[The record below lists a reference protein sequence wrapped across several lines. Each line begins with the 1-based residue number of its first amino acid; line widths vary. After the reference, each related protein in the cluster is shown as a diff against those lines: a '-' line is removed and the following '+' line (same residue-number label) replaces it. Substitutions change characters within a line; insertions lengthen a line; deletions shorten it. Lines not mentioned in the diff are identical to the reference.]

1 MANEIYHRSNWGNA
15 VNDIAWGDT
24 YEKFDATNE
33 MFVRSDNYEN
43 SNETDKLMAAI
54 NPKPSI
60 LLTPTAYDNGLL
72 NSVKP
77 VSGENFFPY
86 SNNLTTWNGAAMTRT
101 FVDDLINPSNVLGG
115 SKLSQNSSGGYAWL
129 SRTFTG
135 NETLSAFV
143 KKDSSNFVRLFAANN
158 TVYFD
163 IVNGTIETQ
172 VGSDITDKSI
182 INYGNGWFRISMSVN
197 STAASYVRIY
207 PASSGS
213 SSSGTNS
220 LFVYGAQ
227 LERGSKASTYTPT
240 NGTAIKNGSFDFT
253 RGSSATRVNEQGL
266 IEDVQ
271 ILSGELVQNG
281 DFEQIG
287 SELITNGD
295 FATDLSGWTTTG
307 TNATNTITWEQGGA
321 RIISTDA
328 NISIRQLNI
337 LTIGKAYKLT
347 CDVNVT
353 TGSLGLDGSIIV
365 GSTINFVNGFNEI
378 YFVATSTTFKIKRTI
393 SVSNC
398 LLDNVSVKEV
408 GQNWTVNNS
417 DANNFVVF
425 DGSTARLKFLNT
437 SPVTQ
442 LVTSFIMTAGKKYKL
457 TVDVALVTSGSIKID
472 GNGISETFNTS
483 GITTKI
489 INPTGSTAIK
499 FYRASADVDI
509 TLNSVSLIEIT
520 DDTDIPRIDYTDGT
534 GSLLLEPQSTNL
546 LPYSEDFSFWS
557 SNEVTTQTGFLAP
570 DGSSNATKV
579 VSTGS
584 NSYIVK
590 SGGVFGNYARTI
602 YAKTVS
608 GTGTLQLLSHNTNT
622 NNSFTITENWQRFE
636 LNSTAEI
643 ASNFYAVDFRGSS
656 TLSEVIIWG
665 AQAENLSYATSY
677 IPTSGSTVTRDAEV
691 CNNSGSSDLI
701 NSTEGVFYAEIAAL
715 DNDGTNRS
723 ISISD
728 GTDANRIEL
737 RLATTDDRIQYNART
752 SSVTQASIFTDSYDV
767 LSFNKIA
774 LLYKD
779 NDFRLFVNG
788 TKVATD
794 TSGTAPTGLKELA
807 FDLGDGSNDFYGKVK
822 SVAIFK
828 EALNNDQLERLTGEG
843 YETFNLLAQ
852 ANNYTII

>member
-1 MANEIYHRSNWGNA
+1 MISSVDRRSEYVENRAGANVRLNNFLTPYTLDDKSSILNAPCGYSNGVYPSLRPVQTFGPELITNGDFATDSDWSYGSSWS
-15 VNDIAWGDT
+15 IANGKAT
-24 YEKFDATNE
+24 ATNSTTGSIYQDVLDTSKTYKATFE
-33 MFVRSDNYEN
+33 ITEITSGGLRIGIGVNFSNYFT
-43 SNETDKLMAAI
+43 ETGTYTYYGQPTTDGLLRI
-54 NPKPSI
+54 NP
-60 LLTPTAYDNGLL
+60 L
-72 NSVKP
+72 
-77 VSGENFFPY
+77 
-86 SNNLTTWNGAAMTRT
+86 
-101 FVDDLINPSNVLGG
+101 
-115 SKLSQNSSGGYAWL
+115 
-129 SRTFTG
+129 
-135 NETLSAFV
+135 
-143 KKDSSNFVRLFAANN
+143 
-158 TVYFD
+158 
-163 IVNGTIETQ
+163 
-172 VGSDITDKSI
+172 
-182 INYGNGWFRISMSVN
+182 
-197 STAASYVRIY
+197 
-207 PASSGS
+207 
-213 SSSGTNS
+213 SGTN
-220 LFVYGAQ
+220 
-227 LERGSKASTYTPT
+227 ASIDNVSVKEVTD
-240 NGTAIKNGSFDFT
+240 ADFDFT
-253 RGSSATRVNEQGL
+253 RGSAATRVTKDGL
-266 IEDVQ
+266 IKNVQ

-287 SELITNGD
+287 SEEITNGTFD
-295 FATDLSGWTTTG
+295 TDLSGWVADG
-307 TNATNTITWEQGGA
+307 VNSTNTITWEQGGA

-483 GITTKI
+483 GITTRI

-636 LNSTAEI
+636 LNSTTEI
-643 ASNFYAVDFRGSS
+643 SSNFYAVDTR
-656 TLSEVIIWG
+656 EV
-665 AQAENLSYATSY
+665 
-677 IPTSGSTVTRDAEV
+677 
-691 CNNSGSSDLI
+691 
-701 NSTEGVFYAEIAAL
+701 
-715 DNDGTNRS
+715 
-723 ISISD
+723 
-728 GTDANRIEL
+728 
-737 RLATTDDRIQYNART
+737 
-752 SSVTQASIFTDSYDV
+752 VTQ
-767 LSFNKIA
+767 
-774 LLYKD
+774 
-779 NDFRLFVNG
+779 LF
-788 TKVATD
+788 
-794 TSGTAPTGLKELA
+794 
-807 FDLGDGSNDFYGKVK
+807 
-822 SVAIFK
+822 
-828 EALNNDQLERLTGEG
+828 
-843 YETFNLLAQ
+843 
-852 ANNYTII
+852 

>member
-33 MFVRSDNYEN
+33 MFVRSNNYEN

-60 LLTPTAYDNGLL
+60 LLTPTAYDNGSLH
-72 NSVKP
+72 SVKP
-77 VSGENFFPY
+77 VK
-86 SNNLTTWNGAAMTRT
+86 T
-101 FVDDLINPSNVLGG
+101 FG
-115 SKLSQNSSGGYAWL
+115 SEL
-129 SRTFTG
+129 
-135 NETLSAFV
+135 V
-143 KKDSSNFVRLFAANN
+143 
-158 TVYFD
+158 
-163 IVNGTIETQ
+163 
-172 VGSDITDKSI
+172 
-182 INYGNGWFRISMSVN
+182 
-197 STAASYVRIY
+197 
-207 PASSGS
+207 
-213 SSSGTNS
+213 
-220 LFVYGAQ
+220 
-227 LERGSKASTYTPT
+227 T
-240 NGTAIKNGSFDFT
+240 NGTFDTDSDWTLNAAWTISNGKATYDNSATQSCEQSLNFEVGKKYLVNFEISDFTTNYRFDVYTGVSFIQSAIITNQTSYSILFDGDGGNKLRFRGLATGTGFSLDNVSVKEVTEADFDFT

-287 SELITNGD
+287 SELVTNGD
-295 FATDLSGWTTTG
+295 FDTDSDWTLGNGW
-307 TNATNTITWEQGGA
+307 
-321 RIISTDA
+321 IISG
-328 NISIRQLNI
+328 
-337 LTIGKAYKLT
+337 GKAILV
-347 CDVNVT
+347 D
-353 TGSLGLDGSIIV
+353 GLDPTYQIYQSISGLNTKNLKVTFDVTDFSGDAELRYPFRENITGNGSYTFYGV
-365 GSTINFVNGFNEI
+365 GTLDRVQFQVKSGFTASFSI
-378 YFVATSTTFKIKRTI
+378 
-393 SVSNC
+393 
-398 LLDNVSVKEV
+398 DNVSVKEV
-408 GQNWTVNNS
+408 GQNWVVADGWSIENGKANVDTSEGTGNFKQFGALTV
-417 DANNFVVF
+417 
-425 DGSTARLKFLNT
+425 
-437 SPVTQ
+437 
-442 LVTSFIMTAGKKYKL
+442 GKKYRL
-457 TVDVALVTSGSIKID
+457 SLSAAMTVGRVKFQSDAAGVFIFSSDVSNHEFIASTTSVSFRRFDATTSGYIDNVSI
-472 GNGISETFNTS
+472 
-483 GITTKI
+483 
-489 INPTGSTAIK
+489 
-499 FYRASADVDI
+499 
-509 TLNSVSLIEIT
+509 IEIT
-520 DDTDIPRIDYTDGT
+520 DDTDLPRIDYTNGT

-636 LNSTAEI
+636 LNSTTEI

-701 NSTEGVFYAEIAAL
+701 NSTEGVLYAEIAAL

-807 FDLGDGSNDFYGKVK
+807 FDLGDGSNDFHGNVK
-822 SVAIFK
+822 SVAVFK
-828 EALNNDQLERLTGEG
+828 EALDNDQLERLTGEG